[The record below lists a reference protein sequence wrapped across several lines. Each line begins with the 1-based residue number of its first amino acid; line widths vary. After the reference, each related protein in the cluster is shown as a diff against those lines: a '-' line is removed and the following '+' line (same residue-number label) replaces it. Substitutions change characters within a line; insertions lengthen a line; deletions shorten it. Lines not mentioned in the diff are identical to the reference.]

1 MSGERE
7 FSIRIDRSES
17 GEGAFRDG
25 ETAYLRYTL
34 DHEGIPFLDDLG
46 GGWVSG
52 QGPGWVL
59 HHRPGPG
66 LDDAE
71 VEFFP
76 GIALVD
82 EEGAKEAAR
91 RFLEAGE
98 GESAA

>member
-1 MSGERE
+1 MSGGPE

-17 GEGAFRDG
+17 GEGTFRDG

-59 HHRPGPG
+59 HHRPDGVSEN
-66 LDDAE
+66 AE

-91 RFLEAGE
+91 RFLDTGGPGA
-98 GESAA
+98 

>member
-1 MSGERE
+1 MSGEGE
-7 FSIRIDRSES
+7 FPIRIDRSES
-17 GEGAFRDG
+17 GDGAFRDG

-59 HHRPGPG
+59 HHRADPDSEG
-66 LDDAE
+66 AE
-71 VEFFP
+71 HEFFP

-82 EEGAKEAAR
+82 EEGAKEVAR
-91 RFLEAGE
+91 SFLEGREPGA
-98 GESAA
+98 